1 MDDTDL
7 TTGTT
12 GTTGTTTT
20 SAPPGRNAPG
30 HTGSQPNRT
39 PPPSRGAPRWPRW
52 VPGLTVAWWLAG
64 AITALAAVLTGRHLP
79 VGASTPDA
87 AGTIVDSVPS
97 DGLTAVLAT
106 LGLVGAAHAAWMTS
120 RAGRPATR
128 RVRAAAVTVS
138 GLVVALGV
146 VFADT
151 SLLARM
157 GYLPVVLVRAPFDP
171 ELAGAFDQYVAPAF
185 LLQLGVLA
193 ALVLLA
199 VTTVLFVRRS
209 SGACAVC
216 GRLDAPADHHAPA
229 PAGKTS
235 ATPSGIVAWGL
246 PAAIVAA
253 TIPCLYAL
261 TRLIWV
267 LGYPLGLD
275 PEMYE
280 QDAGRLVAPA
290 VGLGLFAVVG
300 AVLTLGLVQ
309 RWGEVFPRWI
319 PGLAGRRVP
328 VALAVVPASVV
339 AVAILPAGLSMIK
352 GLLEMSTPELLA
364 NWAAFGPGVLWPLWS
379 VALGVATAAYA
390 TRRRG
395 TCRLCGR
402 SPSTITPRVAR

>member
-1 MDDTDL
+1 
-7 TTGTT
+7 
-12 GTTGTTTT
+12 
-20 SAPPGRNAPG
+20 
-30 HTGSQPNRT
+30 
-39 PPPSRGAPRWPRW
+39 
-52 VPGLTVAWWLAG
+52 
-64 AITALAAVLTGRHLP
+64 
-79 VGASTPDA
+79 
-87 AGTIVDSVPS
+87 
-97 DGLTAVLAT
+97 
-106 LGLVGAAHAAWMTS
+106 MTS

-128 RVRAAAVTVS
+128 RVRAAAVTVTV
-138 GLVVALGV
+138 LVAALGV

-157 GYLPVVLVRAPFDP
+157 GYLPVVIVRAPFDP

-185 LLQLGVLA
+185 LLQLGVLVDLTL
-193 ALVLLA
+193 LV

-216 GRLDAPADHHAPA
+216 GRLGLPVDDHRAPAS
-229 PAGKTS
+229 AGKTS
-235 ATPSGIVAWGL
+235 AAPSGIVAWGR
-246 PAAIVAA
+246 PAAIGAA
-253 TIPCLYAL
+253 TIPCLYAV

-280 QDAGRLVAPA
+280 QDAGRLVTPA

>member
-1 MDDTDL
+1 VTI
-7 TTGTT
+7 
-12 GTTGTTTT
+12 
-20 SAPPGRNAPG
+20 
-30 HTGSQPNRT
+30 
-39 PPPSRGAPRWPRW
+39 
-52 VPGLTVAWWLAG
+52 AWWLAG
-64 AITALAAVLTGRHLP
+64 ALTALVAVLTGRSLP

-87 AGTIVDSVPS
+87 AGTIVESVPTAS
-97 DGLTAVLAT
+97 LTAVLAT
-106 LGLVGAAHAAWMTS
+106 LGLVGAAHATWMTT
-120 RAGRPATR
+120 RADRPTTR
-128 RVRAAAVTVS
+128 RVRAVAVAVS
-138 GLVVALGV
+138 GLLASAGV

-171 ELAGAFDQYVAPAF
+171 ALAGAVDQYVAPAF
-185 LLQLGVLA
+185 LLQLGVLV

-209 SGACAVC
+209 SGACEVC
-216 GRLDAPADHHAPA
+216 GRLDPPADHHAPA
-229 PAGKTS
+229 PAGQVS
-235 ATPSGIVAWGL
+235 ARPSGIVAWGR

-253 TIPCLYAL
+253 IIPCLYAV

-280 QDAGRLVAPA
+280 QDAGKLVAPA
-290 VGLGLFAVVG
+290 VGLSLFALVG

-339 AVAILPAGLSMIK
+339 SVAILPAGLSMIK
-352 GLLEMSTPELLA
+352 GLLEMSPSEVLV

-379 VALGVATAAYA
+379 VALGAATAAYA

-395 TCRLCGR
+395 TCPVCGR
-402 SPSTITPRVAR
+402 TS

>member
-1 MDDTDL
+1 MEDDDMTGGTA
-7 TTGTT
+7 TTVRPGAR
-12 GTTGTTTT
+12 
-20 SAPPGRNAPG
+20 APQVDRPSEGAG
-30 HTGSQPNRT
+30 ASRT
-39 PPPSRGAPRWPRW
+39 PHDRRRAVPPRWPRW
-52 VPGLTVAWWLAG
+52 VPRVTIAWWTAG
-64 AITALAAVLTGRHLP
+64 ALTALVAVLTGRALP

-97 DGLTAVLAT
+97 SSLTAVLAA
-106 LGLVGAAHAAWMTS
+106 LGLVGAAHATWMTT
-120 RAGRPATR
+120 RADQPTTR
-128 RVRAAAVTVS
+128 RLRAAAVTVS
-138 GLVVALGV
+138 GLAAAAGI

-171 ELAGAFDQYVAPAF
+171 ALAGAAAQYVAPAF
-185 LLQLGVLA
+185 LLQLGVLV

-199 VTTVLFVRRS
+199 VTTALFVRRG
-209 SGACAVC
+209 SGACEVC
-216 GRLDAPADHHAPA
+216 GRLDTPADHHAPA
-229 PAGKTS
+229 PAGETR
-235 ATPSGIVAWGL
+235 AAPSGLVAWGR
-246 PAAIVAA
+246 PAVVVAAI
-253 TIPCLYAL
+253 IPSLYAV

-275 PEMYE
+275 PEMYA
-280 QDAGRLVAPA
+280 QDAGELVAPA
-290 VGLGLFAVVG
+290 VGLSLFALVG

-339 AVAILPAGLSMIK
+339 TVAILPAGLSMIK
-352 GLLEMSTPELLA
+352 GLLEMSPSEVVG

-395 TCRLCGR
+395 TCRVCGR
-402 SPSTITPRVAR
+402 TS

>member
-1 MDDTDL
+1 MDGSEL
-7 TTGTT
+7 TTRSPGSATT
-12 GTTGTTTT
+12 A
-20 SAPPGRNAPG
+20 APR
-30 HTGSQPNRT
+30 SR
-39 PPPSRGAPRWPRW
+39 PSRPADSPREGAPRPPRDAPRWPRW

-64 AITALAAVLTGRHLP
+64 AVTALTVVLAGRHLP

-87 AGTIVDSVPS
+87 AGTIVDSAPS
-97 DGLTAVLAT
+97 DSLTAVLAI

-138 GLVVALGV
+138 VLVATLGV
-146 VFADT
+146 LFADT
-151 SLLARM
+151 SLLARL

-229 PAGKTS
+229 PAGETS
-235 ATPSGIVAWGL
+235 ATPSGIVAWGR

-253 TIPCLYAL
+253 IIPCLYAV

-339 AVAILPAGLSMIK
+339 AVAVLPAGLSMIK
-352 GLLEMSTPELLA
+352 GLLEMPPAEVLTS
-364 NWAAFGPGVLWPLWS
+364 WAAFGPGVLWPLWS

-402 SPSTITPRVAR
+402 SPSTTPPRVAR

>member
-1 MDDTDL
+1 MDGSEL
-7 TTGTT
+7 TASSPGS
-12 GTTGTTTT
+12 TTT
-20 SAPPGRNAPG
+20 SAGHRHSPSGPAGSRPDGTAHPPGD
-30 HTGSQPNRT
+30 
-39 PPPSRGAPRWPRW
+39 APRWSRW

-64 AITALAAVLTGRHLP
+64 AVTALVAVLTGRHLP

-97 DGLTAVLAT
+97 DSLTAALAT
-106 LGLVGAAHAAWMTS
+106 LGLFGAAHAAWMTS
-120 RAGRPATR
+120 RAARPTTR

-138 GLVVALGV
+138 VLVASLGV
-146 VFADT
+146 LFADT

-171 ELAGAFDQYVAPAF
+171 ELAGAFEQYVAPAF
-185 LLQLGVLA
+185 LLQLGVLV
-193 ALVLLA
+193 ALTLLV

-216 GRLDAPADHHAPA
+216 GRLDPPTRDHRVPA
-229 PAGKTS
+229 PVGKTS
-235 ATPSGIVAWGL
+235 TTPSGIVAWGL

-253 TIPCLYAL
+253 TIPCLYAV

-280 QDAGRLVAPA
+280 QDAGKLVAPA

-309 RWGEVFPRWI
+309 RWGEVFPRWV

-328 VALAVVPASVV
+328 VALAVVPATVV

-352 GLLEMSTPELLA
+352 GLLEMPPAEVLA
-364 NWAAFGPGVLWPLWS
+364 SWAAFGPGVLWPLWS

-402 SPSTITPRVAR
+402 SPSSATHRVAR

>member
-1 MDDTDL
+1 MKDIDM
-7 TTGTT
+7 TG
-12 GTTGTTTT
+12 GATTTARPGT
-20 SAPPGRNAPG
+20 QGLQPDRPSEVTGAPPAPHDGRRP
-30 HTGSQPNRT
+30 T
-39 PPPSRGAPRWPRW
+39 APRWPRR
-52 VPGLTVAWWLAG
+52 VPPMTIAWWTAG
-64 AITALAAVLTGRHLP
+64 ALTALVAVLTGRNLP
-79 VGASTPDA
+79 VGAGTPDA

-97 DGLTAVLAT
+97 SSLTAVLAT
-106 LGLVGAAHAAWMTS
+106 LGLVGAAHATWMTT
-120 RAGRPATR
+120 RADHPATR
-128 RVRAAAVTVS
+128 RVRAAAVAVS
-138 GLVVALGV
+138 GLVASAGV

-171 ELAGAFDQYVAPAF
+171 ALAGAVDQYVAPAF
-185 LLQLGVLA
+185 LLQLGVLV

-209 SGACAVC
+209 SGACEVC
-216 GRLDAPADHHAPA
+216 GRLDPPADHHAPA
-229 PAGKTS
+229 PAGQVS
-235 ATPSGIVAWGL
+235 ARPSGIVAWGR

-253 TIPCLYAL
+253 IIPCVYAA

-280 QDAGRLVAPA
+280 QDAGKLVAPA
-290 VGLGLFAVVG
+290 VGLSLFALVG

-339 AVAILPAGLSMIK
+339 TVAILPAGLSMIK
-352 GLLEMSTPELLA
+352 GLLEMSPSEVLG

-395 TCRLCGR
+395 TCPTCGR
-402 SPSTITPRVAR
+402 TS

>member
-7 TTGTT
+7 TT
-12 GTTGTTTT
+12 TT
-20 SAPPGRNAPG
+20 SARAGHRPHGPAGPRPDGGTRPPGD
-30 HTGSQPNRT
+30 
-39 PPPSRGAPRWPRW
+39 APRWPRW
-52 VPGLTVAWWLAG
+52 VPGLTVGWWLAG
-64 AITALAAVLTGRHLP
+64 AVTALTAVLVGRHLP

-97 DGLTAVLAT
+97 GSLTALLAT
-106 LGLVGAAHAAWMTS
+106 LGLVGAAHAAWMSS
-120 RAGRPATR
+120 RADRPTSR
-128 RVRAAAVTVS
+128 RVRTAAATVTV
-138 GLVVALGV
+138 LVTALGV

-151 SLLARM
+151 SLLARL

-185 LLQLGVLA
+185 LLQLGVLV

-199 VTTVLFVRRS
+199 ATTVLFVRRS
-209 SGACAVC
+209 SGACEAC
-216 GRLDAPADHHAPA
+216 GRLDEPTDGHAPA
-229 PAGKTS
+229 PAGETS
-235 ATPSGIVAWGL
+235 ASPSGIVAWGR

-253 TIPCLYAL
+253 IVPCLYAV
-261 TRLIWV
+261 TRLVWV

-290 VGLGLFAVVG
+290 VGLALFALVG

-319 PGLAGRRVP
+319 PGLSGRRVP
-328 VALAVVPASVV
+328 VALAVVPGSVV

-352 GLLEMSTPELLA
+352 GLLEMSPAEVLSG
-364 NWAAFGPGVLWPLWS
+364 WAAFGPGVLWPLWS
-379 VALGVATAAYA
+379 VALGIAVAAYA

-395 TCRLCGR
+395 TCRACGR
-402 SPSTITPRVAR
+402 APSGATSHLAR